1 MSIKLEILVLRSCS
15 VYFKKAIVSADGIGD
30 GMNKK
35 TNLLLRLSLD
45 TIGKHNLKEFLRPCI
60 VIYLLVK

>member
-15 VYFKKAIVSADGIGD
+15 VNFKKAIVSAHGIGD

-45 TIGKHNLKEFLRPCI
+45 TIGKHNLKEFYKVFLSCEP
-60 VIYLLVK
+60 

>member
-1 MSIKLEILVLRSCS
+1 MSFKLEILVLRSCS

-45 TIGKHNLKEFLRPCI
+45 TIGKHNLKEFYKSIPFL
-60 VIYLLVK
+60 

>member
-15 VYFKKAIVSADGIGD
+15 VYLKKAIVSADGIGD

-45 TIGKHNLKEFLRPCI
+45 TIRKHNLKEFYKSIPFL
-60 VIYLLVK
+60 